1 MIPKF
6 RAWDKISK
14 KMFPVMM
21 IDFGQSYVMIEEI
34 NGLWCERDFDDIELM
49 QYTGLHDVH
58 GKEVFE
64 GDLTATPFEED
75 GLFEVHMDTVAGVYT
90 KSTSTGKLQFI
101 EDLDSL
107 EELEGFK
114 AEFAEYLEIKG
125 NIYENPDLLGE
136 HGGRNK
142 I

>member
-1 MIPKF
+1 MRVPKF
-6 RAWDKISK
+6 RAWDKENK
-14 KMFPVMM
+14 EMFFVKQ
-21 IDFGQSYVMIEEI
+21 IDFMFEKAVLGCYESFF
-34 NGLWCERDFDDIELM
+34 FDDVELM
-49 QYTGLHDVH
+49 QSTGLKDVH

-64 GDLTATPFEED
+64 GDLIATPFEED

-90 KSTSTGKLQFI
+90 KSTLTGKLQFI

-125 NIYENPDLLGE
+125 NIYENPELLEGE
-136 HGGRNK
+136 
-142 I
+142 